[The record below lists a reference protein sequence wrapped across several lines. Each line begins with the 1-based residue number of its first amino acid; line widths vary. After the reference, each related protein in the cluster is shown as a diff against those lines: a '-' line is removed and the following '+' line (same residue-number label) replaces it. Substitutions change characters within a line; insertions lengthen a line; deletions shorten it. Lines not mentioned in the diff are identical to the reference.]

1 MCLCL
6 CLGMRQG
13 NLNNCWLIGGMQLL
27 ASSSKLFES
36 SRLGTILAASPN
48 ADGDVEAQLFIGGE
62 WRSYKVTKQIPAT
75 SEGDKMSPL
84 YAHPPN
90 EAEGPPVVW
99 GTMAEKIVAKAYG
112 GYGVCGNAKLSWR
125 VYSADAYH
133 TNAAGTR
140 LWPVSRG
147 HGRTNG
153 RHGHHARNSGTRRW
167 GQLSLGSVA
176 A

>member
-1 MCLCL
+1 MCEAVCVAVWLAVCVAGCVCGCVAVWLCGCGCDVVSL
-6 CLGMRQG
+6 TVWVWFRHNRTRCQG

-27 ASSSKLFES
+27 ASNSKTYKFS
-36 SRLGTILAASPN
+36 KFGTILAASPN

-112 GYGVCGNAKLSWR
+112 GYGVCGNAKLPWR
-125 VYSADAYH
+125 GGVYC
-133 TNAAGTR
+133 
-140 LWPVSRG
+140 
-147 HGRTNG
+147 
-153 RHGHHARNSGTRRW
+153 
-167 GQLSLGSVA
+167 
-176 A
+176 

>member
-1 MCLCL
+1 
-6 CLGMRQG
+6 MRQG

-36 SRLGTILAASPN
+36 SRLGTILAASPT

-62 WRSYKVTKQIPAT
+62 WRSYTVTKQIPAT
-75 SEGDKMSPL
+75 SEGDKKSPL
-84 YAHPPN
+84 YAHPPS

-125 VYSADAYH
+125 GGIH
-133 TNAAGTR
+133 C
-140 LWPVSRG
+140 
-147 HGRTNG
+147 
-153 RHGHHARNSGTRRW
+153 
-167 GQLSLGSVA
+167 
-176 A
+176 